1 VFSDPNIC
9 CISELLNNSPPLT
22 KSSILFGA
30 DGNPLVELGTAIFYI
45 QLGTVEFEKE
55 LVVAQIDDEVLLGL
69 DILMMG
75 KLGPTEIKLAD
86 KCIIWNGET
95 IQVSIVYV
103 PCIFP
108 FT

>member
-1 VFSDPNIC
+1 M
-9 CISELLNNSPPLT
+9 ETHLLQV
-22 KSSILFGA
+22 
-30 DGNPLVELGTAIFYI
+30 VELGTALFYV

-86 KCIIWNGET
+86 TCIIWNGET
-95 IQVSIVYV
+95 IPCKLVGDLMRVRNVSLADDVTIPV
-103 PCIFP
+103 FLK
-108 FT
+108 